1 MIFKKIT
8 PAHHPANPNNSVPLN
23 NPIPSNKKLVLFF
36 AGWGMD
42 EHLFSGYARSGQ
54 DLIIAYDYS
63 SLTLDEN
70 LLRGYEE
77 IQVFAWSMGVWAA
90 SQVLPKLQMQ
100 HYPIGTCTAING
112 TPFPIDDSRGI
123 PVQVFRATLNTLS
136 EKTLDKF
143 RLRMCGSR
151 EMLNHFLAKAPR
163 RDIASLQKELTAIE
177 EQVTVQSTTAF
188 QWDEAYIGKDD
199 RIFSLENQQRAWAH
213 TPHKFV
219 DTAHYPEKL
228 FKQLLQEI

>member
-8 PAHHPANPNNSVPLN
+8 HALHPVNPDNLVSLN
-23 NPIPSNKKLVLFF
+23 NPISSNKKLVLFF
-36 AGWGMD
+36 VGWGMD
-42 EHLFSGYARSGQ
+42 EHLFSDYARSGQ
-54 DLIIAYDYS
+54 DLMIAYDYS

-70 LLRGYEE
+70 LLKDYEE

-100 HYPIGTCTAING
+100 HYPISTCTAING
-112 TPFPIDDSRGI
+112 TPFPIDDNRGI
-123 PVQVFRATLNTLS
+123 PVQVFQSTLNTLS

-163 RDIASLQKELTAIE
+163 RDIVSLRTELTAIE
-177 EQVTVQSTTAF
+177 KQATAQSATAF
-188 QWDEAYIGKDD
+188 QWDEAYIGNDD
-199 RIFSLENQQRAWAH
+199 RIFSPENQQRAWAH

>member
-8 PAHHPANPNNSVPLN
+8 PAHHSVNPGNLVSLN

-54 DLIIAYDYS
+54 DLMIAYDYS

-70 LLRGYEE
+70 LLKGYEK
-77 IQVFAWSMGVWAA
+77 IQIFAWSMGVWAA
-90 SQVLPKLQMQ
+90 SQVLPELRLK
-100 HYPIGTCTAING
+100 HYPISTCTAING
-112 TPFPIDDSRGI
+112 TPFPIDDNRGI
-123 PVQVFRATLNTLS
+123 PVQIFRATLNTLS

-151 EMLNHFLAKAPR
+151 EMLNHFLAKVPR
-163 RDIASLQKELTAIE
+163 RDIASLRKELIAIE
-177 EQVTVQSTTAF
+177 EQATVPSATAF
-188 QWDEAYIGKDD
+188 QWDEAYIGNDD
-199 RIFSLENQQRAWAH
+199 RIFSSENQQRAWAH
-213 TPHKFV
+213 TPHKCV
-219 DTAHYPEKL
+219 DMAHYPEKL